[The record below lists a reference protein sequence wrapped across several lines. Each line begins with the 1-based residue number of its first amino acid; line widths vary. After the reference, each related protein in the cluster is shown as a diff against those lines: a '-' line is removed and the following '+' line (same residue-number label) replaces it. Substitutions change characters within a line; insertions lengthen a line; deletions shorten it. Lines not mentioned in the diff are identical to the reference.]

1 MTSFLARRQTTL
13 YGTVVALQGLVPRA
27 WFPKEALRL
36 THSQQPL
43 SVGNLF
49 QLATR
54 NLFQHAVSKS
64 AEATVVLGYP
74 GRPSYWEAKP
84 ETMGLPASRL
94 ANYLAT
100 ARGCKVSL
108 CKDQMAR
115 AKAKAKAK
123 ANIGK

>member
-13 YGTVVALQGLVPRA
+13 YGTVVALQGLVPRTL
-27 WFPKEALRL
+27 FPNEALRL

-43 SVGNLF
+43 SVGNLS
-49 QLATR
+49 Q
-54 NLFQHAVSKS
+54 FQHAVSKS

-108 CKDQMAR
+108 CKDQMA
-115 AKAKAKAK
+115 KAKAK